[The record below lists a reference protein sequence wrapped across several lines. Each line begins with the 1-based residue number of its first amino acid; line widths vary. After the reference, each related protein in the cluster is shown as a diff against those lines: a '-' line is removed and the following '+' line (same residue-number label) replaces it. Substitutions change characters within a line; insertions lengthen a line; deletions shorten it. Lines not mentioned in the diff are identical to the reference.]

1 MDEKKI
7 SIAIDGPG
15 GAGKSTLAKKLAER
29 LGCVYVDTGAIYR
42 TVGLYVRRND
52 VSPRDAEAVEKLLP
66 SLDISLEYVEG
77 KQRMYA
83 NGEDVTDL
91 LRTPEM
97 SMYAS
102 AVSALPCV
110 RAFLLESQ
118 RSLARRYSVI
128 MDGRDIGTV
137 VLPNADVKIFLT
149 ADESERARRR
159 WLELR
164 EKGAEDTFEQVL
176 ADLKKRD
183 AADSSRAIAPLAA
196 AVDAV
201 TLDTTK
207 LDLDES
213 LEAMLAIID
222 GKLGL

>member
-1 MDEKKI
+1 MDERKI

-52 VSPRDAEAVEKLLP
+52 VSPSDAEAVEKLLP
-66 SLDISLEYVEG
+66 SLDISLEYVDG

-83 NGEDVTDL
+83 NGEDVTDC

-137 VLPNADVKIFLT
+137 VLPDADVKIFLT
-149 ADESERARRR
+149 ADERERARRR

-164 EKGAEDTFEQVL
+164 EKGGEDSFEQVL
-176 ADLKKRD
+176 ADLRKRD

-196 AVDAV
+196 AEDAV
-201 TLDTTK
+201 TLDTTE

>member
-42 TVGLYVRRND
+42 TVGLYVRRRE
-52 VSPRDAEAVEKLLP
+52 VSPSDAEAVERLLP
-66 SLDISLEYVEG
+66 SLDISLAYVDG

-83 NGEDVTDL
+83 NGEDVTDF

-149 ADESERARRR
+149 ADERERARRR

-164 EKGAEDTFEQVL
+164 EKGGEDTFEQVL

-183 AADSSRAIAPLAA
+183 AADSSRAVAPLAA
-196 AVDAV
+196 AEDAV
-201 TLDTTK
+201 TLDTTE

-222 GKLGL
+222 GKLNK